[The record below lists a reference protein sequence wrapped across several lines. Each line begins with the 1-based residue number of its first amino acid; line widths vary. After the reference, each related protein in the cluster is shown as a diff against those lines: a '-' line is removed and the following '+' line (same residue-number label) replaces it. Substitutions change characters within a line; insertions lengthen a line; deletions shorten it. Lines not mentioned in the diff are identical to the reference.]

1 MNAFWLVSIII
12 FITTTFLLSKVT
24 LKKYQTEIGEKMWK
38 SYGSRTYYWKLLLL
52 ISFGITALIV
62 FVLKMVI

>member
-38 SYGSRTYYWKLLLL
+38 SYGSRTYYWKLL
-52 ISFGITALIV
+52 
-62 FVLKMVI
+62 